1 MKTRFIFDK
10 SKNVCP
16 KEVEIDLD
24 EENIIQNVEFTGG
37 CSGNLKMI
45 CKMIQGK
52 SSKEVIE
59 LFEGNTCGNKDTSC
73 CNELAEILKLIT
85 EEGE

>member
-37 CSGNLKMI
+37 CSGNLK
-45 CKMIQGK
+45 
-52 SSKEVIE
+52 
-59 LFEGNTCGNKDTSC
+59 
-73 CNELAEILKLIT
+73 
-85 EEGE
+85 